1 MGSIVSG
8 MDTTPEPCCDG
19 TSIADHPTSPSTALE
34 AHPELDRGAH
44 TRLRRIEG
52 QVRGLQKMLE
62 DRRYCP
68 EILQQI
74 SAVQASLGSLAELL
88 LRAHLEHCVTGAIR
102 SGDPERA
109 AAVCSELA
117 DLYRRQ
123 GR

>member
-1 MGSIVSG
+1 MS
-8 MDTTPEPCCDG
+8 TTHAHAP
-19 TSIADHPTSPSTALE
+19 TALAADSE
-34 AHPELDRGAH
+34 AERKASQ
-44 TRLRRIEG
+44 RLRRIEG
-52 QVRGLQKMLE
+52 QVRGIQRMVE
-62 DRRYCP
+62 ERRYCP

-88 LRAHLEHCVTGAIR
+88 LRGHLTHCVTAAIR

-109 AAVCSELA
+109 DAVCSELA